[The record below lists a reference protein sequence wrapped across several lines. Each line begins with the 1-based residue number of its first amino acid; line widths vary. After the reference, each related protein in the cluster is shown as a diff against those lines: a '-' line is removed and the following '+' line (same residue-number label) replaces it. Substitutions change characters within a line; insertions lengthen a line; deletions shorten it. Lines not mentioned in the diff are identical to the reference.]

1 MCGVWVCGVEVI
13 FGIDPNLRV
22 FPNILHMDRQ
32 TTGFTMTG
40 FEPGR
45 RVLLEIW
52 VFDIFAP
59 NLDRGIGP
67 LLVGDERLQK
77 SK

>member
-45 RVLLEIW
+45 RVLLEI
-52 VFDIFAP
+52 
-59 NLDRGIGP
+59 
-67 LLVGDERLQK
+67 
-77 SK
+77 